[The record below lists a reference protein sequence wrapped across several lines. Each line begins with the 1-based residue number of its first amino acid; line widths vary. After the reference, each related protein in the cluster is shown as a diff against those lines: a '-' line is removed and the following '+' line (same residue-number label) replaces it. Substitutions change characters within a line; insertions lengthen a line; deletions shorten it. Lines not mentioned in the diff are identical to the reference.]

1 MIKRYSLK
9 TIAIPDNQTNPYTK
23 YKLELVEDDHGNLCL
38 YKDHEK
44 ILRKCLKELEKNLN
58 DEFNTLLF
66 GSN

>member
-9 TIAIPDNQTNPYTK
+9 TVAIPNNQTDSYTK
-23 YKLELVEDDHGNLCL
+23 YKLEFVEDDRGSLCL

-44 ILRKCLKELEKNLN
+44 VLRKCLKELENNLN
-58 DEFNTLLF
+58 DEFNTILF